1 LAHAKIQLFLNT
13 FKNGQKAKGTFLP
26 AASQLH
32 DTGVK
37 SFSAEEGLQ
46 NQMVFTS
53 DNFSES
59 I

>member
-1 LAHAKIQLFLNT
+1 M
-13 FKNGQKAKGTFLP
+13 
-26 AASQLH
+26 
-32 DTGVK
+32 K

-59 I
+59 ISISQLEMLHAVVSFHYV